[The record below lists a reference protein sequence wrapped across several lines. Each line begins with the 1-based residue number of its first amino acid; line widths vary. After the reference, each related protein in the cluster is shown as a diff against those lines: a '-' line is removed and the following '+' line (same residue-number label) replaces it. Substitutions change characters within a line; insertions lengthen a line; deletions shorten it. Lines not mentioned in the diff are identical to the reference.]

1 MHAKVHH
8 VVHCH
13 GHCKSLLP
21 EMKSWRATDGP
32 STRRSAI
39 YPPLHTT
46 MSPSKPKVTKPATN
60 TPLSLEETLHDLAVI
75 RASDIDL
82 AAIFASTMPAST
94 INTSN
99 PTAADASASVVR
111 SHEFAQA
118 ARAAIK
124 IRNRGDVEAQ
134 GERVNDVRG
143 QLEEVVEGLSSLS
156 SD

>member
-1 MHAKVHH
+1 
-8 VVHCH
+8 
-13 GHCKSLLP
+13 
-21 EMKSWRATDGP
+21 
-32 STRRSAI
+32 
-39 YPPLHTT
+39 
-46 MSPSKPKVTKPATN
+46 MSSKAKVTKAATN
-60 TPLSLEETLHDLAVI
+60 TLSLEDTLHDLAVI

-82 AAIFASTMPAST
+82 AAILASAMPASVP
-94 INTSN
+94 N
-99 PTAADASASVVR
+99 PHPHPTDASVAR

-143 QLEEVVEGLSSLS
+143 QLEEVVEGLSSSS